1 MRLRPDA
8 QHVSEAFGGGAA
20 RVRGFVLQRLLFGPG
35 HLDPAVVLGAAPA
48 RPLSLPISLVVV
60 VRADAGEPEHG
71 VPILHQLGLSSDT
84 QILFHTFFFF
94 FFFLSWIRRHP
105 QNTPTDNRP
114 HLSILRRNA
123 CRSKWIYHFFSDL
136 AVLCGNSRAHGCLQH
151 ARLINEADLICC
163 NKEGQLWQQLRAI
176 FSIRFKLYTL
186 IMLNYLLQR

>member
-1 MRLRPDA
+1 MSSTRLRPDA

-71 VPILHQLGLSSDT
+71 VPILHQLSLSSDT

-94 FFFLSWIRRHP
+94 SFFKS
-105 QNTPTDNRP
+105 
-114 HLSILRRNA
+114 
-123 CRSKWIYHFFSDL
+123 
-136 AVLCGNSRAHGCLQH
+136 
-151 ARLINEADLICC
+151 
-163 NKEGQLWQQLRAI
+163 
-176 FSIRFKLYTL
+176 
-186 IMLNYLLQR
+186 